1 MQNVLAIALGGAV
14 GALFRYW
21 VSTGV
26 YNIMGRDFPYGTLA
40 VNVLGSFIMGIM
52 YVYLIERLADTSML
66 RAMIIIGLLGAFTTF
81 STFSI
86 ETLQLFENGEVLKTM
101 LNILLSVVVCL
112 MAVWSG
118 VVMARYLA
126 S

>member
-1 MQNVLAIALGGAV
+1 MQNIIAIAMGGAI

-26 YNIMGRDFPYGTLA
+26 YNLLGRDFPYGTLA
-40 VNVLGSFIMGIM
+40 VNVIGSFVMGVM
-52 YVYLIERLADTSML
+52 YVYLIERLSDTSML

-86 ETLQLFENGEVLKTM
+86 ETLQLFENGEVIKTM

-112 MAVWSG
+112 IAVWSG
-118 VVMARYLA
+118 VVLARYLA

>member
-1 MQNVLAIALGGAV
+1 
-14 GALFRYW
+14 
-21 VSTGV
+21 
-26 YNIMGRDFPYGTLA
+26 
-40 VNVLGSFIMGIM
+40 MGIM

>member
-1 MQNVLAIALGGAV
+1 VQNIIAIAMGGAI

-26 YNIMGRDFPYGTLA
+26 YNLLGRDFPYGTLA
-40 VNVLGSFIMGIM
+40 VNVIGSFVMGVM
-52 YVYLIERLADTSML
+52 YVYLIERLSDTSML

-86 ETLQLFENGEVLKTM
+86 ETLQLFENGEVIKTM

-112 MAVWSG
+112 IAVWSG
-118 VVMARYLA
+118 VVLARYLA